1 MALSDTILVI
11 NQMVTDGVIRRY
23 AIGGA
28 WAAIYYAEP
37 VMTEDLDV
45 LISFDDVSG
54 ADRPGL
60 VVLTPILTYLAAKGY
75 TDFQKEGLSI
85 EGWPVQFLPVAD
97 ALDAEALEQAQGVDL
112 GGMTAWILRPEHL
125 VATALKV
132 GRTRD
137 LVRVAQFLEQEL
149 VETGRLCEV
158 LKKHGLTKKWSTFCV
173 GMNVQNPCGDTA

>member
-1 MALSDTILVI
+1 MALSDTILVL
-11 NQMVTDGVIRRY
+11 NQMVADGVIRQY

-60 VVLTPILTYLAAKGY
+60 VLLTPILTYLAAKGY
-75 TDFQKEGLSI
+75 SDFQKEGLSI

-97 ALDAEALEQAQGVDL
+97 ALDAEALEQAQQVDL
-112 GGMTAWILRPEHL
+112 GGVSAWILRPEHL

-132 GRTRD
+132 GRAKD

-149 VETGRLCEV
+149 VETDRLCTV
-158 LKKHGLTKKWSTFCV
+158 LKKHGLSEEWSTFCV
-173 GMNVQNPCGDTA
+173 GTGMRNPCRDVS